1 MLHSNCMLPRGQSMV
16 KQKLCHFSMPTAVG
30 PVETVAL
37 QCVWAYHL
45 APLSSIQHSANYG
58 WDDMEHCGYCH
69 SRLSTGFFSQ
79 SPCPLASDACWIHN
93 YGDSSRGLMHM
104 ALVLLSWSWPHLRL
118 GVPHGRCRAWA
129 CRNMTFL
136 KHSTHQLKKNLV
148 FRLTK
153 KLKLK

>member
-1 MLHSNCMLPRGQSMV
+1 MCPQQLAQWRQLHSSVFGHTTWLHSLAYSIVPIMAGMTWSIVATVIQGYQLDSSLKVHVLQHLM
-16 KQKLCHFSMPTAVG
+16 HVG
-30 PVETVAL
+30 
-37 QCVWAYHL
+37 Y
-45 APLSSIQHSANYG
+45 
-58 WDDMEHCGYCH
+58 
-69 SRLSTGFFSQ
+69 
-79 SPCPLASDACWIHN
+79 HN

-104 ALVLLSWSWPHLRL
+104 ALVLLSWPWPHLRL

-136 KHSTHQLKKNLV
+136 KHSTHQLKKKLV